1 MSHIS
6 NRVIF
11 FGHKTKSLHS
21 LQAGLELLGRQIF
34 FVTEREEAK
43 NLCTDS
49 LRQIIVFL
57 EDHSDELIKSK
68 NMLSLSEEFLCVVVL
83 SRHWKGDAASYFKT
97 GAVDVWFED
106 ISNIELE
113 LSFARLGSASKTR
126 IQAEEH
132 QYELQRVNTDL
143 QKSMDMLKSDQ
154 IAGVEVQKSLMP
166 NSPLVFGDY
175 EISHSVNPSLYLS
188 GDFVGYNFV
197 LDRFLVFYFVDVSG
211 HGSSSAFVTIFLRFM
226 VGRVIRRHEIE
237 KDLEALNQAPDGLLE
252 HLNKELLVMGL
263 GKHFTIVAGC
273 LDIETNILR
282 YVVGAQ
288 MPRPILIV
296 SGNAHYL
303 PGRGK
308 PVGIFD
314 DAKWQVEELAL
325 PDRCALVLMTDGVFE
340 LIADKDLIDK
350 ENTLLS
356 FLGDNSDSIEAL
368 KKALSPNFRGDPQD
382 DVSMLLL
389 TRGM

>member
-11 FGHKTKSLHS
+11 FGHQTRSLHS
-21 LQAGLELLGRQIF
+21 LQAGLELLGRQVF

-43 NLCTDS
+43 NLCRDS
-49 LRQIIVFL
+49 PLQIIVFL
-57 EDHSDELIKSK
+57 EDQSNGLIKSK
-68 NMLSLSEEFLCVVVL
+68 NILHLSEDFLCVVVL
-83 SRHWKGDAASYFKT
+83 SRQWEGDAASYFKL
-97 GAVDVWFED
+97 GAVDVWFEG
-106 ISNIELE
+106 ISSVELE
-113 LSFARLGSASKTR
+113 ISFARLGSAAKTR
-126 IQAEEH
+126 IRAEEH
-132 QYELQRVNTDL
+132 QYELERVNTDL

-188 GDFVGYNFV
+188 GDFVGYNFI
-197 LDRFLVFYFVDVSG
+197 LDRFLLFYFVDVSG
-211 HGSSSAFVTIFLRFM
+211 HGSSSAFVTVFLRFM
-226 VGRVIRRHEIE
+226 IGRVIRRHEIE

-252 HLNKELLVMGL
+252 HLNKELLLMGL

-296 SGNAHYL
+296 GSNANYL
-303 PGRGK
+303 PGKGK

-314 DAKWQVEELAL
+314 NAEWQVEELAL
-325 PDRCALVLMTDGVFE
+325 PDRCALVLMSDGVFE

-356 FLGDNSDSIEAL
+356 FLGEKSGSIQSL
-368 KKALSPNFRGDPQD
+368 KTALSPDFRDDPQD

>member
-1 MSHIS
+1 MSHVS
-6 NRVIF
+6 DKVIF
-11 FGHKTKSLHS
+11 FGRQTRSLDS
-21 LQAGLELLGRQIF
+21 LRAALELLGRQVF

-43 NLCTDS
+43 KNYRDLT
-49 LRQIIVFL
+49 RQIIVFS
-57 EDHSDELIKSK
+57 EDQFKELIKSK
-68 NMLSLSEEFLCVVVL
+68 DMLPISDEFLCVVVL
-83 SRHWKGDAASYFKT
+83 SRYWEGDAASFFKL

-106 ISNIELE
+106 ISSIELE
-113 LSFARLGSASKTR
+113 ISFARLDSAARTM
-126 IQAEEH
+126 IQTAEH
-132 QYELQRVNTDL
+132 QYELERVNTDL

-154 IAGVEVQKSLMP
+154 IAGIEVQKSLMP

-188 GDFVGYNFV
+188 GDFVGYNFI
-197 LDRFLVFYFVDVSG
+197 LDRFLLFYFVDVSG
-211 HGSSSAFVTIFLRFM
+211 HGSSSAFVTVFLRFM
-226 VGRVIRRHEIE
+226 IGRVIRRHEIE

-288 MPRPILIV
+288 MPRPIIII
-296 SGNAHYL
+296 SSNAHYL
-303 PGRGK
+303 PGEGK

-314 DAKWQVEELAL
+314 NAKWQVEELAL
-325 PDRCALVLMTDGVFE
+325 PDRCALVLMSDGVFE

-356 FLGDNSDSIEAL
+356 FLGDNSYSIEAL
-368 KKALSPNFRGDPQD
+368 KKALSPNFRDDPQD